1 MRIQRTLIGT
11 ALAAVAALGLA
22 ACSGSGD
29 STDNA
34 TTPAPAQTSMKDDAS
49 TKPSSGGA
57 GGAMTDE
64 PGGTGGDSTMA
75 PGGDSGGLGGDQG
88 QDGGAGDQ
96 GQDGSGGAGGEA
108 TMAPGGDSGGLG
120 GGQDG
125 GAGG

>member
-22 ACSGSGD
+22 ACSGSD
-29 STDNA
+29 SSTDNA
-34 TTPAPAQTSMKDDAS
+34 TTPAPAQTSVKDDAS
-49 TKPSSGGA
+49 AKPSSGGA

-88 QDGGAGDQ
+88 GQGGGADGQ
-96 GQDGSGGAGGEA
+96 GQDGGV
-108 TMAPGGDSGGLG
+108 GGDSASQAPENGGGLG
-120 GGQDG
+120 
-125 GAGG
+125 